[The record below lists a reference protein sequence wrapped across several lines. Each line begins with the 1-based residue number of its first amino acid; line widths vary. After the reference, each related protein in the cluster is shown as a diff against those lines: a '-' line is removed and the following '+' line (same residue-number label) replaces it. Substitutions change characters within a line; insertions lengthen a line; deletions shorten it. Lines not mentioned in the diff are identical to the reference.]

1 MDPKARP
8 LSPGARPSPAP
19 PPTPTFEAA
28 VVMIMQLPQDDLN
41 KLARWFKR

>member
-8 LSPGARPSPAP
+8 LSLGALPYPVP
-19 PPTPTFEAA
+19 PPTTTYEAA
-28 VVMIMQLPQDDLN
+28 LVMILRMSDEERD